1 MKPKVMVAVPCMKEL
16 PFETVYALLHLRSE
30 VADLELDFIE
40 GSLVYDAR
48 NEFCRRAVQNG
59 FDYIMFI
66 DSDMVFP
73 LKVVDKLLAL
83 NADVATAVCY
93 GRTGKHE
100 PQVYKEMKPSTW
112 YRKYVIVDR
121 CTDVEGVFPI
131 KACGMACCLIKT
143 SLIKKMYKHNWNPF
157 DPFGHLGEDFSFCA
171 RARRLKAKIL
181 ADGSMTIGHIGVKAF
196 TKEDWERDECD

>member
-1 MKPKVMVAVPCMKEL
+1 MKKPRVYVAVPCMKEI
-16 PFETVYALLHLRSE
+16 PFETVFALTHLTSE
-30 VADLELDFIE
+30 LADMELDFIE

-73 LKVVDKLLAL
+73 AKVVDRLLRHD
-83 NADVATAVCY
+83 ADIVTAVCY

-121 CTDVEGVFPI
+121 CTDVDGVFSI

-143 SLIKKMYKHNWNPF
+143 DLIKKMFNRNMNPF
-157 DPFGHLGEDFSFCA
+157 DPFGHLGEDFSFCV
-171 RARRLKAKIL
+171 RARRFKAKMI
-181 ADGSMTIGHIGVKAF
+181 ADGTITIGHVGKEVF
-196 TKEDWERDECD
+196 TKEDWVKE